1 MYVLIPLQ
9 IKCSCTYGN
18 TLGKFILLQYVL
30 RPEQQELEIHTRMD
44 LIMCS
49 KFPADPA
56 TDGTRQSNFA
66 ILDFTR
72 KIALIGGTGYTG
84 EMKRNFLCIE
94 FHITCEQRYLPM
106 HCSANV
112 GDKDDTAIFFGLSGT
127 GKQLYQ
133 QIQKKINW

>member
-1 MYVLIPLQ
+1 
-9 IKCSCTYGN
+9 
-18 TLGKFILLQYVL
+18 LGKFILLQYVFET
-30 RPEQQELEIHTRMD
+30 RTTRTGKIHTRMD

-84 EMKRNFLCIE
+84 EMKKGIFSALNFI
-94 FHITCEQRYLPM
+94 LP
-106 HCSANV
+106 
-112 GDKDDTAIFFGLSGT
+112 
-127 GKQLYQ
+127 
-133 QIQKKINW
+133 

>member
-1 MYVLIPLQ
+1 
-9 IKCSCTYGN
+9 
-18 TLGKFILLQYVL
+18 
-30 RPEQQELEIHTRMD
+30 MD

-49 KFPADPA
+49 KFPETA

-84 EMKRNFLCIE
+84 EMKRIFSALNFILPVNK
-94 FHITCEQRYLPM
+94 YLPM

-133 QIQKKINW
+133 QIKKKINW

>member
-1 MYVLIPLQ
+1 MNWKNSLEW
-9 IKCSCTYGN
+9 
-18 TLGKFILLQYVL
+18 TLLCVPSFL
-30 RPEQQELEIHTRMD
+30 
-44 LIMCS
+44 
-49 KFPADPA
+49 ADPA

-84 EMKRNFLCIE
+84 EMKKGIFSLN
-94 FHITCEQRYLPM
+94 HITREQRLPM

-133 QIQKKINW
+133 QIKKEN